1 MQNDGPGGDE
11 AQCRYLPSREDESRR
26 EARCLFHHSS
36 SKKRDQKHACGGE
49 TGQTI
54 AHFHPS
60 EQREHILRESGV
72 VIYPLSHPFP
82 FRKWE
87 PSAKRLAVT
96 FPPTFSRTC
105 QETRGCSDL
114 PFHHLCMP
122 GCACPDPPFLQTQVH
137 SGEKEGKL
145 PESLFRWKRTKKRPV
160 PPLPH
165 EFACGMGGTQCLLPS
180 GCIRGIQCPL
190 SRVYGEGYSISRAQ
204 CVSRRAGCPVLL
216 DV

>member
-1 MQNDGPGGDE
+1 MI
-11 AQCRYLPSREDESRR
+11 S
-26 EARCLFHHSS
+26 
-36 SKKRDQKHACGGE
+36 
-49 TGQTI
+49 
-54 AHFHPS
+54 
-60 EQREHILRESGV
+60 
-72 VIYPLSHPFP
+72 PLTYPFP

-105 QETRGCSDL
+105 QEARGCSDL

-122 GCACPDPPFLQTQVH
+122 GCACPDPPFLQMQVH